1 MKSHFHPEQAA
12 SLESVER
19 LRDSFQSPWDSF
31 HRKEVFMTVRQMNIE
46 AEVNDIK
53 QCLIDISKKLDQL
66 ISEREITA
74 MMKLTEQTLS
84 QLYKVEPDIYKVSDL
99 KVKYR

>member
-1 MKSHFHPEQAA
+1 
-12 SLESVER
+12 
-19 LRDSFQSPWDSF
+19 
-31 HRKEVFMTVRQMNIE
+31 MTVRQTNIE

-74 MMKLTEQTLS
+74 MMKLSEQTLS

>member
-1 MKSHFHPEQAA
+1 
-12 SLESVER
+12 
-19 LRDSFQSPWDSF
+19 
-31 HRKEVFMTVRQMNIE
+31 MTVRQMNIE

-74 MMKLTEQTLS
+74 MMKLSEQTLS

>member
-1 MKSHFHPEQAA
+1 
-12 SLESVER
+12 
-19 LRDSFQSPWDSF
+19 
-31 HRKEVFMTVRQMNIE
+31 MTVRQMNIE

>member
-1 MKSHFHPEQAA
+1 
-12 SLESVER
+12 
-19 LRDSFQSPWDSF
+19 
-31 HRKEVFMTVRQMNIE
+31 MNIE

-74 MMKLTEQTLS
+74 MMKLSEQTLS